1 MARSNRFTDKI
12 NNANFENNQTLTDA
26 ERAQLAEFPGLG
38 YYSRTSLDDI
48 INNFIVSHVGEG
60 KILNKVMRHEVA
72 FWAQRG
78 LQEFSYDI
86 LHSEKNIEIELGPS
100 MSMPLPADYVNYVKF
115 TWVDQLG
122 NDRTIHPSRR
132 STAKQGI
139 LQDDAYDYIY
149 DSSGEK
155 VLAGKSESTERFQDP
170 DVGRELTDRLRQDA
184 YGFLSDDIYDHYY
197 SGYFGRRYGNEPQYE
212 NYNGTFQM
220 DLAAGI
226 VYFNSSFQQG
236 DLIGLRHTPNLSLIH
251 I

>member
-1 MARSNRFTDKI
+1 
-12 NNANFENNQTLTDA
+12 
-26 ERAQLAEFPGLG
+26 
-38 YYSRTSLDDI
+38 
-48 INNFIVSHVGEG
+48 
-60 KILNKVMRHEVA
+60 MRHEVA

-236 DLIGLRHTPNLSLIH
+236 DLIGLRYISDGLANNCLLYTSPSPRDS
-251 I
+251 